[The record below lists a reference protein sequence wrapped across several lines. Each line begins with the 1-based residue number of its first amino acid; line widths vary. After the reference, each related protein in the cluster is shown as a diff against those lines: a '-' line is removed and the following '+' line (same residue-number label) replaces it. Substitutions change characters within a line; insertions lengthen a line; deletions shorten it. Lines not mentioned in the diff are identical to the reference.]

1 MSDFQVLRRLYALY
15 AKNCKDSIVACVVTS
30 LFAGIKPYIL
40 LVLSSILIEGM
51 ISGTDFI
58 TLVQYAAAGLAINF
72 IVGAV
77 EAKGREVLN
86 GSIENCLERENRDLN
101 EISMQIDYENLEN
114 KEKQEKKRRH
124 EQLVNTRGG
133 IYWMLI
139 WPLDKG
145 LTAVIGIITTA
156 VVAVPMFFGENA
168 VEAHGFWASPV
179 PAVLLFVLIALC
191 IFGTNKSSTV
201 TNKIGGRY
209 FDGYNDASKLL
220 DYVVHNILNRSETEK
235 DLRIFA
241 QEDMIKNTCFSKSE
255 EGIACLRKSRRI
267 FALQDLCQR
276 SFSDFCLI
284 AVYLYVA
291 VRAYM
296 GYISI
301 SNVVLY
307 ASAIVKCIDSL
318 QYLTWA
324 ILGWNRAIEFGR
336 DYLDY
341 LDFDNRQ
348 YKGTLPVEKRR
359 DNRFL
364 LEFDHVS
371 FKYPESDIYVIKDL
385 TTTLDIGGKMAIV
398 GKNGSGKTTFIKLIC
413 RLYDVTEGEIRLN
426 GIDIRKYDYEQ
437 YMRLIS
443 VVFQDYRVFA
453 LQLGENIAASEE
465 VDEKLARTALEKAG
479 LAERL
484 QTLTDGLN
492 TYVGKEFENDGVLF
506 SGGERQ
512 KMAIARAIYKD
523 APFVIMDEPTAALD
537 PISECE
543 VYAGFD
549 RMVGSKTAMYIS
561 HRLASCRFC
570 EDILVFDGGRI
581 VQRGSHDKLV
591 GEEGLYRTLWDAQ
604 AKYYA

>member
-1 MSDFQVLRRLYALY
+1 MSDFQVLKKLYALY
-15 AKNCKDSIVACVVTS
+15 YKNNRKSVYVCLITAV
-30 LFAGIKPYIL
+30 LAGIKPYIL
-40 LVLSSILIEGM
+40 PVLSSVLIGGLV
-51 ISGTDFI
+51 SGADFK
-58 TLVQYAAAGLAINF
+58 TLAGYIAIGLAVNF
-72 IVGAV
+72 VVGAA
-77 EAKGREVLN
+77 EAKGRESLN
-86 GSIENCLERENRDLN
+86 ASIENCLERENRDLN

-124 EQLVNTRGG
+124 EQLVNAQGG

-139 WPLDKG
+139 LPLNRGMSAVVSIITTMVVALPMFLSGGEAAG
-145 LTAVIGIITTA
+145 LWGSLVSAALMAAVIG
-156 VVAVPMFFGENA
+156 
-168 VEAHGFWASPV
+168 
-179 PAVLLFVLIALC
+179 LC
-191 IFGTNKSSTV
+191 IFGA
-201 TNKIGGRY
+201 NKISIMASKTGHRY
-209 FDGYNDASKLL
+209 FDRYTDVSKLL
-220 DYVVHNILNRSETEK
+220 NYITHNILSRSETEK

-241 QEDMIKNTCFSKSE
+241 QEDMIKETCFAKGKEADRYLSKCRKVFMFQE
-255 EGIACLRKSRRI
+255 ACQKS
-267 FALQDLCQR
+267 L
-276 SFSDFCLI
+276 SDFCLI
-284 AVYLYVA
+284 AVYVYVA

-301 SNVVLY
+301 SDVVLY
-307 ASAIVKCIDSL
+307 AGAIVKCIDAL
-318 QYLTWA
+318 QNLSTA
-324 ILGWNRAIEFGR
+324 IARWNRVIQFGR

-341 LDFDNRQ
+341 LDFDNLQ

-371 FKYPESDIYVIKDL
+371 FKYPESDTYVIKDL
-385 TTTLDIGGKMAIV
+385 SLTLDIGGRMAIV

-426 GIDIRKYDYEQ
+426 GVDIRKYNYDE
-437 YMRLIS
+437 YMRLMS

-453 LQLGENIAASEE
+453 LQLGENIAASEA
-465 VDEKLARTALEKAG
+465 VDGERAVSAVERAG
-479 LAERL
+479 LGERFR
-484 QTLTDGLN
+484 TLEDGLE
-492 TYVGKEFENDGVLF
+492 TYVGKEFESGGVLF

-512 KMAIARAIYKD
+512 KVAIARAIYKN

-549 RMVGSKTAMYIS
+549 KMVDTKTAMYIS

-581 VQRGSHDKLV
+581 VQRGSHDTLV
-591 GEEGLYRTLWDAQ
+591 GENGLYRMLWNAQ